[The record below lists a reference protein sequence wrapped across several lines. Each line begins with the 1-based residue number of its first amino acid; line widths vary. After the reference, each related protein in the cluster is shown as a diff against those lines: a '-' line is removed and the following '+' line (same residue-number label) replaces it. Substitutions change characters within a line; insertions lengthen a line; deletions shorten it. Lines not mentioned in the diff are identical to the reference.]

1 MFIETKAVTLA
12 QDDRFSKCHA
22 GRFIISGMQNKTNI
36 KGITNTGG
44 FHVPPGLP
52 CIEEQ
57 VVS

>member
-1 MFIETKAVTLA
+1 
-12 QDDRFSKCHA
+12 
-22 GRFIISGMQNKTNI
+22 MQNKTNI